1 MLVNF
6 IYIVGFIVFC
16 NAASVSY
23 IKPCKPTD
31 NACMLASAQSA
42 VGYVAAGIKEFG
54 VISSDPLSID
64 DVRNDDANLKMGFR
78 NMKIVGA
85 SKCKIESV
93 TRDLDKSTVTIT
105 VECPLKANGQYDL
118 KGKMLFFEA
127 YGDGDFEIK
136 TNRVKITVVQK
147 IKTVQ
152 GADGKKHWKITG
164 FDYSYDLVEKVDI
177 RFDNLFDG
185 DETRAKP
192 ILEIMNHS
200 WKEMVTEVGGPII
213 KELLGEIVGIINK
226 FYHAVPAENFEIL

>member
-1 MLVNF
+1 MVLEEKQKL
-6 IYIVGFIVFC
+6 
-16 NAASVSY
+16 SQVSY

-31 NACMLASAQSA
+31 KACMLASAQNA
-42 VGYVAAGIKEFG
+42 IQYVSSGIPEFG
-54 VISSDPLSID
+54 VIPSDPLSIN
-64 DVRNDDANLKMGFR
+64 DVRNDDANLKLGFR

-85 SKCKIESV
+85 SKCKVENIS
-93 TRDLDKSTVTIT
+93 RDLAKSTVTVT
-105 VECPLKANGQYDL
+105 MECPLKANGQYDL

-127 YGDGDFEIK
+127 FGDGDFEIK

-147 IKTVQ
+147 IKSVQ

-177 RFDNLFDG
+177 QFDNLFGG

-200 WKEMVTEVGGPII
+200 WKDMVTEIGGPII
-213 KELLGEIVGIINK
+213 KQLLSEIIAIVNK
-226 FYHAVPAENFEIL
+226 FYHAVPSENFEIVE